1 MDFLLANAVL
11 ENVQEDLEEG
21 FLEEA
26 CRRLKEIGR
35 LGIAGR
41 MGRVDPEDE
50 PEAPK
55 SSGVRLK
62 ARPDQ
67 KDEPESPVFS
77 KRKKRD
83 WKLPIGE
90 DDGKPNVFS
99 VKSVAKATPG
109 KKWKKVRPGKL
120 DTPGTPTHIAFR
132 SVLKQWREQL
142 ESSGDDSPE
151 ALGSFLHKHFGH
163 RKWDHKKAMQV
174 AKKAHKKPEAFARAA
189 ADHYIKLGRGELGHG
204 PERDDQGH
212 LRSKSESYK
221 VKAIWQRRRGR
232 LGTDA

>member
-1 MDFLLANAVL
+1 MDFLLANAAL
-11 ENVQEDLEEG
+11 ESIQEDLEVG

-26 CRRLKEIGR
+26 KHRLKEIGR

-62 ARPDQ
+62 ARPGQ

-77 KRKKRD
+77 KRKPRD

-90 DDGKPNVFS
+90 DDAPDIFS
-99 VKSVAKATPG
+99 IKSVAKAAPG

-120 DTPGTPTHIAFR
+120 DKPEAPMHIAFR
-132 SVLKQWREQL
+132 SVLKQWREQF
-142 ESSGDDSPE
+142 ESSNDDSPE
-151 ALGSFLHKHFGH
+151 ALGAFLHRHFGD
-163 RKWDHKKAMQV
+163 RKWDHKKAMRI
-174 AKKAHKKPEAFARAA
+174 ARKAHNKPEAFARAA
-189 ADHYIKLGRGELGHG
+189 ADHYVKLSRE
-204 PERDDQGH
+204 P
-212 LRSKSESYK
+212 KAESYK

-232 LGTDA
+232 LGADA